1 MYDTSYTDPDPDP
14 PDTGTTSWDHWDHW
28 PGLSRETITR
38 IEFYCDL
45 WAIELRQAVSYFADI
60 CSAFHGPIE
69 EVIQRLQDFIERYND
84 ALGISFTPNPT
95 RKQYLSGSRLLT
107 RRQLYRQTCRTYPS
121 YRNLLP
127 PHRHNPATVPKLS
140 VPLR

>member
-45 WAIELRQAVSYFADI
+45 GHRVTS
-60 CSAFHGPIE
+60 
-69 EVIQRLQDFIERYND
+69 
-84 ALGISFTPNPT
+84 
-95 RKQYLSGSRLLT
+95 SRLL
-107 RRQLYRQTCRTYPS
+107 LCRH
-121 YRNLLP
+121 LLRIP
-127 PHRHNPATVPKLS
+127 RTHRGGDPASPGLH
-140 VPLR
+140 